1 MTTKNDTVQ
10 LSVRFEP
17 AVHRKIQAM
26 AKKENRTLN
35 SYVNYVVIKALKGEN
50 EPV

>member
-1 MTTKNDTVQ
+1 MNIDKRT
-10 LSVRFEP
+10 P
-17 AVHRKIQAM
+17 PRKPKMNPDVLFAI
-26 AKKENRTLN
+26 LN